1 MWILAIISKEANNTT
16 SKQKKEGVG
25 RIALGCHQQFFLFTS
40 CKKRWQI
47 KFISAKEK
55 YRDNVS
61 LKGVQGLKGMSHEN
75 KSLTTTILRKA

>member
-25 RIALGCHQQFFLFTS
+25 RIALGCHPQFFLFPS

-61 LKGVQGLKGMSHEN
+61 LKGVQGLKGMSHEH

>member
-1 MWILAIISKEANNTT
+1 MRILAIISKEANNTT
-16 SKQKKEGVG
+16 TKQKKEGVG
-25 RIALGCHQQFFLFTS
+25 RIALGCHPQFFFIS
-40 CKKRWQI
+40 IMQKRWQI

-61 LKGVQGLKGMSHEN
+61 LKGVQGLKGMSHEH